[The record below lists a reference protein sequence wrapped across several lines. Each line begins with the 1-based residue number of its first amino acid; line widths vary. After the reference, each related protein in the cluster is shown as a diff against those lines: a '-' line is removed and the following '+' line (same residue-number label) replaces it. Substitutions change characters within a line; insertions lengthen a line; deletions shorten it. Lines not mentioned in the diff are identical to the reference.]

1 MSGRWPSTW
10 AFLAEGRR
18 RRHAQKW
25 CCVIPCQCQ
34 VPIHS
39 NTGCWLAC
47 CCTEYP
53 SAVHP
58 RPTVGL
64 RSGSSSREG
73 PLTNSTASNG
83 HLQTPSTLNDLILQP
98 GGSKKPLT
106 GSFSSNGGC
115 QIVISGDHF
124 TLDRPCT
131 YCTAVVCPPQSR
143 FNKKG
148 RFRRW

>member
-1 MSGRWPSTW
+1 
-10 AFLAEGRR
+10 
-18 RRHAQKW
+18 
-25 CCVIPCQCQ
+25 
-34 VPIHS
+34 
-39 NTGCWLAC
+39 
-47 CCTEYP
+47 
-53 SAVHP
+53 
-58 RPTVGL
+58 VGL

-83 HLQTPSTLNDLILQP
+83 HLQAPSALKDLVLQP

-106 GSFSSNGGC
+106 GSFSSNGDC
-115 QIVISGDHF
+115 QIVISSDHF

-148 RFRRW
+148 RFRRWCTCGACPGGAAVYCLCCACCCHLFYSWCRLATMGWSGGKATGETETEGTAKETETKR